1 MISISETIG
10 SFNSS
15 MVRLG
20 GTDLNDLIQAGS
32 MFQFQYGSIGRLDL
46 YKIPI
51 AQNSFNSNMVRL
63 GVDI

>member
-20 GTDLNDLIQAGS
+20 GHNDYCAITTHEG
-32 MFQFQYGSIGRLDL
+32 
-46 YKIPI
+46 
-51 AQNSFNSNMVRL
+51 FNSSMVRL
-63 GVDI
+63 GAI